1 MNDSSARKRKDSSQ
15 WLEALEWHT
24 ALCETPES
32 ELTSGTIYAWQQWY
46 AESDNQQVFDDLSQL
61 LANHRDYRQPAEPS
75 DAELENDAYDPSVP
89 IRMWCER
96 QQTRI
101 VGGGAPSF
109 KSRWLKRSVVTLLAV
124 AAGLVAVLMV
134 QPWLIPLG
142 GGRDHIYQT
151 RVGEL
156 TEIHLRDG
164 SSVTLGGDTRLVV
177 DYTAKRRTIQLI
189 RGEAWFRDK
198 DISNWPFVVTAA
210 DRAITAL
217 GTAFI
222 VNRDVDRVVVM
233 VTAGTVEVSSR
244 IRMPR
249 LRAAGLTQLPLQ
261 PLHPIRL
268 VRNQELT
275 YSDDGAVG
283 RVTRTN
289 SQVATDW
296 TQGRLAFNDVPLRYV
311 TDNVNRYWSRH
322 IRVSPR
328 AGELRFSGLVYE
340 DQIQDWLAGLSR
352 IFPVVVDN
360 TGADVCIHM
369 RDSTATRHRPACRE
383 PQR

>member
-1 MNDSSARKRKDSSQ
+1 MTDSSARKRKGSNQ
-15 WLEALEWHT
+15 WLEALEWYT
-24 ALCETPES
+24 ALCEAPES
-32 ELTSGTIYAWQQWY
+32 ELAGSKLYAWQQWY
-46 AESDNQQVFDDLSQL
+46 AKSDNQQTFDKLSQL
-61 LANHRDYRQPAEPS
+61 LADCRDYRQPAEPS

-89 IRMWCER
+89 VRMWRER
-96 QQTRI
+96 RQARPM
-101 VGGGAPSF
+101 GGGAPSP
-109 KSRWLKRSVVTLLAV
+109 KSRWSKASVATLLAV
-124 AAGLVAVLMV
+124 AAGLVAVLILR
-134 QPWLIPLG
+134 PWLIPLG
-142 GGRDHIYQT
+142 GSRDHIYQT

-164 SSVTLGGDTRLVV
+164 SSVTLGGDTKLVV
-177 DYTAKRRTIQLI
+177 DYSAKRRSIQLI

-198 DISNWPFVVTAA
+198 DIPNWPFVVTAA

-233 VTAGTVEVSSR
+233 VTAGTVEVSARPRISR
-244 IRMPR
+244 LSTVNLARVP
-249 LRAAGLTQLPLQ
+249 LR

-289 SQVATDW
+289 PQVATDW

-322 IRVSPR
+322 IRISPR

-352 IFPVVVDN
+352 IFSVVVDN

-369 RDSTATRHRPACRE
+369 RGPIASKRRRACTE
-383 PQR
+383 SQR